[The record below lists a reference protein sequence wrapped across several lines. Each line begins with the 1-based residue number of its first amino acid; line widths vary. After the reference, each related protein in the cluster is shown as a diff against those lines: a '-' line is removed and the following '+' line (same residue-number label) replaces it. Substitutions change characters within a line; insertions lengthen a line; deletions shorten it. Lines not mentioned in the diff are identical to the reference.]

1 MNKLVVNL
9 QLFDLQQ
16 SIYVYDEN
24 DSCQTVIQ
32 VPTDSVVDKI
42 KELSEIYQINKI
54 IFCGNE
60 KYNYGF
66 ADKLKTHFAENNIAI
81 EFQSRG

>member
-24 DSCQTVIQ
+24 DLCQTVIQ

>member
-24 DSCQTVIQ
+24 DLCQTVIQ
-32 VPTDSVVDKI
+32 VPTDSVVNKI

-54 IFCGNE
+54 IFCGDE